1 MKDSAKHLK
10 SEISTQKVNL
20 IITRY
25 STQHI
30 KLILITFANGIKMTS
45 TSMSTQDTQN
55 ANVMAPKF
63 TLKLNP
69 QVQLPLNLYIHV
81 IDI

>member
-1 MKDSAKHLK
+1 
-10 SEISTQKVNL
+10 
-20 IITRY
+20 
-25 STQHI
+25 
-30 KLILITFANGIKMTS
+30 MTS

-63 TLKLNP
+63 TFKLNP

-81 IDI
+81 IDIWWLKNIFHAFQCTHEWQIEI